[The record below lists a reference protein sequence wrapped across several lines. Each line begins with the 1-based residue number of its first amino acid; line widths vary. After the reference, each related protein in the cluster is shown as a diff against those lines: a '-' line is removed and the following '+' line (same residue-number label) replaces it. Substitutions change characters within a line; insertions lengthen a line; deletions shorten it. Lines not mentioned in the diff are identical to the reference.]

1 MKTKTLFSDLYLKV
15 QELLKI
21 SAPDLIGDKD
31 FLQKFDAKYK
41 RQNDLIAELIPMARQ
56 HKTLLGRTVRFPMA
70 DSYALYLVTKVN
82 PKTVELTWLN
92 WCDAWVD
99 DRLGYKGSID
109 KAYVQRQKDFDDLW
123 SDEGEKQRKAT
134 QAKLIAQG

>member
-1 MKTKTLFSDLYLKV
+1 MKKQPLFSDLYLKV
-15 QELLKI
+15 QELLKV

-31 FLQKFDAKYK
+31 FCSKFDAKYK
-41 RQNDLIAELIPMARQ
+41 RQNELIAELIPMARH

>member
-99 DRLGYKGSID
+99 DRLGYKGTID
-109 KAYVQRQKDFDDLW
+109 RAYVQRQKDFDDLW

>member
-41 RQNDLIAELIPMARQ
+41 RQNDLIAELIPIARQ

>member
-99 DRLGYKGSID
+99 DRLGYKGTID

-134 QAKLIAQG
+134 QAKLIAHG